1 MTLLV
6 IEVGNGSLYSFNDQ
20 FRCESIAIST
30 SGDKNMPDNERA
42 K

>member
-1 MTLLV
+1 MTFLV
-6 IEVGNGSLYSFNDQ
+6 IEAINDSLYSFNDQ
-20 FRCESIAIST
+20 FRCRNIAIST